1 VTTIATRD
9 APPEGAPAP
18 AVPGRRR
25 RWTRLI
31 LPVYTWVMILYFS
44 LPIMVM
50 IAFGFNDTKGRL
62 NLRWQGFTLNWYR
75 NLFDNPGLTA
85 ALRNSL
91 AIAAISTVITTVLG
105 TMVGIALG
113 RYRFRGKNLYDLV
126 IFSAISA
133 PELVL
138 GASLLSLFITVQFA
152 RGFVT
157 IVIAHVVFSLA
168 FVAVTVRARVLGLDP
183 TLEEAAQDLGADPW
197 TTFRKITL
205 PLLAPGIVAGAL
217 LAFALSIDDYVVTSF
232 VSGQLE
238 TFPIWVF
245 GATRVGVPP
254 QVNVMGTL
262 IFLGGVGIAVTN
274 AVLARRQRG

>member
-1 VTTIATRD
+1 MTTLATRE
-9 APPEGAPAP
+9 APPEAAPAP
-18 AVPGRRR
+18 AVTRRR

-31 LPVYTWVMILYFS
+31 LPAYTWVMIVYFS
-44 LPIMVM
+44 LPILVM
-50 IAFGFNDTKGRL
+50 IVFGFNDTKGRL
-62 NLRWQGFTLNWYR
+62 NLRWQGFTLTWYR
-75 NLFDNPGLTA
+75 DLFAITA
-85 ALRNSL
+85 LSTALRNSL
-91 AIAAISTVITTVLG
+91 IIAAVSTAVTTVFG
-105 TMVGIALG
+105 TMIGIALG
-113 RYRFRGKNLYDLV
+113 RYRFRGKGLYDLV

-138 GASLLSLFITVQFA
+138 GASLLSLFISVQFA

-157 IVIAHVVFSLA
+157 IIIAHIAFSLA

-205 PLLAPGIVAGAL
+205 PLLAPGIVAGGL

-232 VSGQLE
+232 VSGQIE
-238 TFPIWVF
+238 TFPLWVF
-245 GATRVGVPP
+245 GATRIGVPP

-262 IFLGGVGIAVTN
+262 IFLGGVGIAVGN
-274 AVLARRQRG
+274 ALLARRQRG